1 MRARLPVPTWP
12 LVLVLAACKPAATT
26 PKPAADEH
34 VHPPAKQQEEADAP
48 ELDGA
53 LAWLGVDRP
62 LTIEGLRGQV
72 VVLDFWTYCCINCMH
87 VLPLLA
93 ELERELVG
101 QPFAVVGVH
110 SAKFDGERDPARI
123 LAAMRRH
130 GVEHPVAVDSDMA
143 IWRRYDIHGWPTL
156 VVIRPN
162 GKIAGYAPG
171 EPDPQLL
178 RRAVRAVLEEARA
191 DGSLAHAPLSFKPVT
206 KTSDSPLAFPGKVA
220 ALPDGGLVVA
230 DSGHHRVLGLDPA
243 GKVRWT
249 AGSGL
254 RGWADGPFAAAAFDG
269 PQGLAPTPD
278 GKAVYVADTRNH
290 AVRRLDLSAGT
301 VETVAGTGALGDE
314 PLPAGP
320 LPARRTA
327 LRSPWDVALL
337 PDGKQLYVALAGSHQ
352 IAALDLPRGEIRRL
366 SGSGRESIVDGEPD
380 AAAFSQP
387 SGLSLHERTLYVA
400 DSEVSGVRAVDI
412 VNGRARTLVGTGLFD
427 FGDRDGPLAEARLQH
442 PLHVL
447 VDARGQGVLIAD
459 TYNDKVRRIDLF
471 ANALSTYYAGT
482 GELALHEPG
491 GLARLKSGELVI
503 ADTNADR
510 LLKVERDGTASV
522 LAITG
527 APPPLV
533 GASGPQGM
541 SEATPLTAT
550 LKLSGPP
557 LAGIVELSTTL
568 VAPDRHELS
577 DGAPL
582 DLELRTGPGALP
594 RVAYHGTADGG
605 PTLKITTRVDLGP
618 APPPALELEL
628 RTAVC
633 DAAERR
639 YCAPIRNRFALALPD
654 GVAAAPGTKEQVL
667 KASVDV
673 PLALAR

>member
-1 MRARLPVPTWP
+1 MLALA
-12 LVLVLAACKPAATT
+12 LAACKPTAAT
-26 PKPAADEH
+26 PKPAGEH
-34 VHPPAKQQEEADAP
+34 VHPPVKHEAEADAP

-53 LAWLGVDRP
+53 IAWLGVDRP
-62 LTIEGLRGQV
+62 LTIADLRGQV

-93 ELERELVG
+93 ELERELAG

-130 GVEHPVAVDSDMA
+130 GVEHPVAVDSDLA
-143 IWRRYDIHGWPTL
+143 IWRRYDVHGWPTL

-191 DGSLAHAPLSFKPVT
+191 DGSLARAPLSFKPVA
-206 KTSDSPLAFPGKVA
+206 KTSRGPLAFPGKVA

-230 DSGHHRVLGLDPA
+230 DSGHHRVLGLGPD
-243 GKVRWT
+243 GEVRWT

-254 RGWADGPFAAAAFDG
+254 RGWADGPFAAAAFAD

-278 GKAVYVADTRNH
+278 GEAVYVADARNH
-290 AVRRLDLSAGT
+290 AVRRIDLSAKT
-301 VETVAGTGALGDE
+301 VETVAGTGALGGE
-314 PLPAGP
+314 PLPEGP
-320 LPARRTA
+320 LPARRAA
-327 LRSPWDVALL
+327 LRSPWDVALSA
-337 PDGKQLYVALAGSHQ
+337 DGEILYIALAGSHQ
-352 IAALDLPRGEIRRL
+352 IAALDVARGELRRL

-380 AAAFSQP
+380 DAAFAQP
-387 SGLSLHERTLYVA
+387 SGLALHRRTLYVA
-400 DSEVSGVRAVDI
+400 DSEVSGVRAVD
-412 VNGRARTLVGTGLFD
+412 VEGGRARTLVGTGLFD
-427 FGDRDGPLAEARLQH
+427 FGDRDGPLEGARLQH

-447 VDARGQGVLIAD
+447 VEAGGTAVLVAD
-459 TYNDKVRRIDLF
+459 TYNHKLKRIDL
-471 ANALSTYYAGT
+471 AADAISTFYAGA

-491 GLARLKSGELVI
+491 GLARLKSGELVV

-510 LLKVERDGTASV
+510 LLRVSRDGKTAAV
-522 LAITG
+522 FAVAG

-533 GASGPQGM
+533 GSSGPQGM
-541 SEATPLTAT
+541 SEATPLTNT
-550 LKLSGPP
+550 LQMAGPP

-568 VAPDRHELS
+568 VAPAGHELS

-582 DLELRTGPGALP
+582 DLELRTAPGALP
-594 RVAYHGTADGG
+594 RLSYHGTVDGG
-605 PTLKITTRVDLGP
+605 PTRRITARFDLGP
-618 APPPALELEL
+618 APPKTLDLEL

-633 DAAERR
+633 DAAEHR
-639 YCAPIRNRFALALPD
+639 YCAPIRNRFALDLPA
-654 GVAAAPGTKEQVL
+654 GLASAPGSIDQVL
-667 KASVDV
+667 KASVEV
-673 PLALAR
+673 PLKLAR